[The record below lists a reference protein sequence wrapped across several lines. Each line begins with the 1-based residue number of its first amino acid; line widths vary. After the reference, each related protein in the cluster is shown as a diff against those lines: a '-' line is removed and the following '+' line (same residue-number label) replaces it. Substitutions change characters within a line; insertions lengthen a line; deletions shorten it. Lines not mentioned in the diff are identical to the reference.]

1 LTSGFYTVFFSTHLP
16 GADPGGPGRE
26 IRVPAFFLEMIM
38 APKTQACRDRAALES
53 LAAAAGGASPHRVER
68 VAADLAAEIDLAE
81 ADAARFAADGNTSA
95 AKTATSIAA
104 AISKIHRLLPSAD
117 DAEKGE
123 TT

>member
-1 LTSGFYTVFFSTHLP
+1 
-16 GADPGGPGRE
+16 
-26 IRVPAFFLEMIM
+26 M
-38 APKTQACRDRAALES
+38 APKTQAGRDRAALES
-53 LAAAAGGASPHRVER
+53 LAAAAGGAAPHRIAR
-68 VAADLAAEIDLAE
+68 IRADLETEIGITE